1 MLTLQ
6 IIATI
11 FLGINII
18 TTIIRFLCAFEVEE
32 LSNAIVYFTSV
43 LLNILSKVFVI
54 VVIWL
59 K

>member
-32 LSNAIVYFTSV
+32 LSNAIVYFTSA
-43 LLNILSKVFVI
+43 LINILSKVFVI